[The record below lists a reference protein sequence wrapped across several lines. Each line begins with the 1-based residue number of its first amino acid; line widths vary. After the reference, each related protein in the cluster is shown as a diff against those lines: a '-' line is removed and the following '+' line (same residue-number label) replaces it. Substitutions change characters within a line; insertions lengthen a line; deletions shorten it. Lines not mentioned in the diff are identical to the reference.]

1 MTDMA
6 SSTLY
11 GPNAYDSTCIPDQ
24 PPQVRRHTG
33 ALSQRLPWG
42 STQDILP
49 IGFIGGVAPEA
60 LKRDEDLE
68 QSQPEYMAL
77 LDRQLD
83 SRFNH
88 ESFRYAPLQGVTQF
102 WLYMFGLGRGAFY
115 VVTAVLFLGFFVL
128 LPIDSSPW
136 EKQLKVTFDLWLWG
150 AGVPAFCWLLGH
162 LVIKFVPERHL
173 LKASRKGP
181 VWELNRQT
189 GLVTIFARKPGQFR
203 KQGIDGDFV
212 APFYE
217 FDAAIHTIPDRQG
230 FPQHMLNLVHRY
242 QVAAIDFSVLMGR
255 VYRQEPC
262 VALWDF
268 LQQYMDVSKPLPDIL
283 ALEPFRHLD
292 PVTAEHDQRTGR
304 PARYWRDMDEQA
316 FKARINEI
324 TDTRKVNMDR
334 QNIMVRHV
342 RYMH

>member
-1 MTDMA
+1 MTDMD
-6 SSTLY
+6 SSTVY
-11 GPNAYDSTCIPDQ
+11 GPNAYDSTRIPDQ
-24 PPQVRRHTG
+24 PPQVRRHIG
-33 ALSQRLPWG
+33 ALSERLPWG
-42 STQDILP
+42 DTQDILP
-49 IGFIGGVAPEA
+49 IGFVGGVAPEA
-60 LKRDEDLE
+60 LKRDEELE
-68 QSQPEYMAL
+68 QSQPEYTEL

-88 ESFRYAPLQGVTQF
+88 ESFRYAPLQGGTQF

-115 VVTAVLFLGFFVL
+115 VVTAALLAEFIIFAPFDQEPWSQRLG
-128 LPIDSSPW
+128 
-136 EKQLKVTFDLWLWG
+136 VTLSLWVWC

-173 LKASRKGP
+173 LKTSRKGP

-203 KQGIDGDFV
+203 KLGIEGNFV

-268 LQQYMDVSKPLPDIL
+268 LQQYMDVSKPLPDIP

-292 PVTAEHDQRTGR
+292 PTTVEHDQRTGR
-304 PARYWRDMDEQA
+304 QARYWRDMDEQA
-316 FKARINEI
+316 F
-324 TDTRKVNMDR
+324 
-334 QNIMVRHV
+334 
-342 RYMH
+342 